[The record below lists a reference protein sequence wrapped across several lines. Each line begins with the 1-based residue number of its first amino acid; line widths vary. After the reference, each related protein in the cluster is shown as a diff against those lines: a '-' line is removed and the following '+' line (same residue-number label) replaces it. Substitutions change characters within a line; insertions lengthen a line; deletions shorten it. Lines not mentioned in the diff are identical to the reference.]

1 MLKYTTEQLAAFNKG
16 QLREACRANAIN
28 YASLNNDGMRAA
40 LATVP
45 ADEAGPVSEPI
56 PEPPGNTELGNT
68 EAPKGEADVLDA
80 PISSPNMVQDN
91 GSNLAGPPMP
101 VSPVLGEALLANGVQ
116 IATVVPRDP
125 FVAPVAPAK
134 GKKERAVRVPQPE
147 QNGVKRPKSGTIC
160 AQIWDWCDAQ
170 DAAGTRPE
178 AKALRAALPALD
190 DTTKTVQFYRW
201 RKFNGISGR

>member
-16 QLREACRANAIN
+16 QLREACRAHAIN

-80 PISSPNMVQDN
+80 PISSP
-91 GSNLAGPPMP
+91 
-101 VSPVLGEALLANGVQ
+101 NGVQ